1 MKMKKFL
8 INIALVC
15 AIVLI
20 GFGGLKLTSHQPT
33 DTGIIRN
40 GTTYKTNLTDSVSFY
55 LEWSSFTGVPLEI
68 VEEINKTVG
77 EVYYETGDSNLTV
90 VMLINELNKRNIKY
104 KDITGEL
111 MVN

>member
-15 AIVLI
+15 AVVLI
-20 GFGGLKLTSHQPT
+20 GYGGLKLTNHQPI